1 VADRLPYVQPLASFD
16 WRMVPPA
23 PHDIV
28 ALRALDAKK
37 APTLSRG

>member
-1 VADRLPYVQPLASFD
+1 
-16 WRMVPPA
+16 MVPPA

>member
-1 VADRLPYVQPLASFD
+1 
-16 WRMVPPA
+16 MVPPA

-28 ALRALDAKK
+28 SLRALDAKK